1 MNRCHVDTDRKGM
14 SFPSDVSIHW
24 AKNWKCRPT
33 RGCQESKYYFEK
45 AIMKQGHN
53 PHSPAPVEWIGAVQ
67 GHDGF
72 R

>member
-1 MNRCHVDTDRKGM
+1 MM
-14 SFPSDVSIHW
+14 FPFIGQKTGNADLLD
-24 AKNWKCRPT
+24 